1 MILLSIVEADALN
14 FGIVIL
20 GAGQSKRM
28 GKPKLLLPWGQT
40 TVLGHLIEQWQEKR
54 AGQIAV
60 VCAVGDSAI
69 QVEFVRLGLG
79 PDKHIINFAPE
90 GGMFSSVQIAAQWG
104 GWKSELS
111 HWGIVLGDQPHLSS
125 ATLERLVQF
134 CTEHPSSICVPRQG
148 GHRRHPVFLPKEAF
162 LQLANSKAT
171 DLRQFLDRPPLK
183 VEYCEMNDPAL
194 ALDIDRP
201 EDYEEAVRNYL
212 REG

>member
-1 MILLSIVEADALN
+1 MMLLSVVEAAVLF

-20 GAGQSKRM
+20 GAGQSRRM

-40 TVLGHLIEQWQEKR
+40 SVLGHLIKQWQENR
-54 AGQIAV
+54 AAQVAV
-60 VCAVGDSAI
+60 VCAAGDTAI
-69 QVEFVRLGLG
+69 QVELACLGQG
-79 PDKHIINFAPE
+79 PGKHILNFAPE
-90 GGMFSSVQIAAQWG
+90 RGMFSSVQTAAQWG
-104 GWKSELS
+104 GWKSVLS

-125 ATLERLVQF
+125 ATLEGLVQF
-134 CTEHPSSICVPRQG
+134 CREHPSSICVPRQG

-162 LQLANSKAT
+162 LQLATSKAT

-183 VEYCEMNDPAL
+183 VEYCEMDDPAL

-201 EDYEEAVRNYL
+201 EDYEKAIRNYL